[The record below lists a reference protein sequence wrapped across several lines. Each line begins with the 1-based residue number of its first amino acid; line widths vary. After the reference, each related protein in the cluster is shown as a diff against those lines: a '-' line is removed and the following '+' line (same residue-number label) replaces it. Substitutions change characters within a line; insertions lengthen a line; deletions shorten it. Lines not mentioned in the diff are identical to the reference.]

1 MSAEALKLVVHL
13 GEGGRAGGRLA
24 ADALMDLVAA
34 HDVASA
40 VLLRG
45 AEGYGGHHRLRT
57 DRLLSLSDDLPLVL
71 VAVDRATRIVALADE
86 AARLLPSGLLVLE
99 RVAMPGAQLDDDTLV
114 RPGGE
119 AKLTVYCARPR
130 APAVARE
137 LVAAGLAGAV
147 ALAGVDGVVL
157 GRRHRARAISRNR
170 DVPAYVMGVGSPDRV
185 RDALARVRGA
195 AGRHVITLERVT
207 IVRRDGAP
215 VGPLPVVP
223 PEDEAG
229 LGLWQR
235 LIAVG
240 GETEGPG
247 GRPFHVDLIRD
258 LRAAG
263 APGATALRG
272 VWAHTADGGGRAE
285 RLLSVRRRGPVLVT
299 VIARPAEMAR
309 LFAVVERATARTGLV
324 TCELLPAVRVSPA
337 AGPPR
342 GGLRLA
348 RTGVR

>member
-34 HDVASA
+34 HGVASA

-130 APAVARE
+130 APA
-137 LVAAGLAGAV
+137 
-147 ALAGVDGVVL
+147 
-157 GRRHRARAISRNR
+157 RRATPPRA
-170 DVPAYVMGVGSPDRV
+170 
-185 RDALARVRGA
+185 RGA
-195 AGRHVITLERVT
+195 AT
-207 IVRRDGAP
+207 
-215 VGPLPVVP
+215 
-223 PEDEAG
+223 
-229 LGLWQR
+229 
-235 LIAVG
+235 
-240 GETEGPG
+240 
-247 GRPFHVDLIRD
+247 
-258 LRAAG
+258 
-263 APGATALRG
+263 TAC
-272 VWAHTADGGGRAE
+272 A
-285 RLLSVRRRGPVLVT
+285 
-299 VIARPAEMAR
+299 
-309 LFAVVERATARTGLV
+309 RATQ
-324 TCELLPAVRVSPA
+324 
-337 AGPPR
+337 
-342 GGLRLA
+342 
-348 RTGVR
+348 